1 MLKPVIAAAALAVVL
16 ATPAQADNH
25 AMKTGT
31 IKMESAH
38 DAATTLDRLEK
49 IFASKGI
56 TVFTRV
62 DHAAGAQKAGMEL
75 PPTQLLLFGNL
86 KLGTPLMKANREVG
100 IALPMKALAWTD
112 ADGKTWL
119 AVTDPAS
126 LKDQFG
132 LEGVDEVVAKMTGAV
147 TNMGKAATA
156 KE

>member
-1 MLKPVIAAAALAVVL
+1 MIKQLAAAALVTVAL
-16 ATPAQADNH
+16 AMPASAEG
-25 AMKTGT
+25 AGT

-38 DAATTLDRLEK
+38 DAATTLDRLQK
-49 IFASKGI
+49 IFAEKGI
-56 TVFTRV
+56 TVFARV
-62 DHAAGAQKAGMEL
+62 DHAAGAKKIGMEL
-75 PPTQLLLFGNL
+75 PPTQLLLFGNP

-126 LKDQFG
+126 LKEQFS
-132 LEGVDEVVAKMTGAV
+132 LAGVDEVVAKMTGAV
-147 TNMGKAATA
+147 TAMGKAATA

>member
-1 MLKPVIAAAALAVVL
+1 MTRPPRLTGWKRFLPRKALPFSPVSIMPPVRRR
-16 ATPAQADNH
+16 PAWSCH
-25 AMKTGT
+25 PR
-31 IKMESAH
+31 S
-38 DAATTLDRLEK
+38 
-49 IFASKGI
+49 
-56 TVFTRV
+56 
-62 DHAAGAQKAGMEL
+62 
-75 PPTQLLLFGNL
+75 LLLFGNP

-119 AVTDPAS
+119 AVTDPAA
-126 LKDQFG
+126 LKNQFG